1 MRRYV
6 ICGSRSCHSQS
17 GRFLDRVMAASGVSQ
32 SYEKGGDDSTHAV
45 SAFFTLARLYTLT
58 AGRPTLEFSAFERD
72 GVRRL

>member
-1 MRRYV
+1 
-6 ICGSRSCHSQS
+6 
-17 GRFLDRVMAASGVSQ
+17 MAASGVSQ

-72 GVRRL
+72 GVRGYEFIGTGSYGGLLAGHRLSH